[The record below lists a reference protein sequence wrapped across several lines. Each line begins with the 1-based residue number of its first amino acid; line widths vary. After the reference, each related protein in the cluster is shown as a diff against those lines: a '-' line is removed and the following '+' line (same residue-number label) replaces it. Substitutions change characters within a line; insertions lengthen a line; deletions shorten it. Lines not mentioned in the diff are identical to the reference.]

1 MDKHILKESAQRLRE
16 NMKISVENGLEQGFK
31 HFQKDWV
38 YMYDMFSERGF
49 DLKWLIYH
57 FTVQLFEIYCSKI
70 RVM

>member
-1 MDKHILKESAQRLRE
+1 MVRLQSAINCTPVKWMDKHILKESAQRLRE

-49 DLKWLIYH
+49 DLK
-57 FTVQLFEIYCSKI
+57 
-70 RVM
+70 